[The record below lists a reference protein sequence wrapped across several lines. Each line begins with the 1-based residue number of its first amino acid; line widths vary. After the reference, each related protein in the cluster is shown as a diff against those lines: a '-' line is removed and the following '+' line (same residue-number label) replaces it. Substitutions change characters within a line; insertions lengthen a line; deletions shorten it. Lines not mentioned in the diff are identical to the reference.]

1 MTCGAAIGRGMAPG
15 CGMAPPGRDIPP
27 IGRDIPPIGRAVIPP
42 IGRAVIPPI
51 GLPDIGWCGAAAAI
65 PKPNRPTTT
74 TRNHLRLFMMDTSG
88 SHGLGL
94 DEGVGLRARLEMA
107 SGPALGR
114 HA

>member
-15 CGMAPPGRDIPP
+15 CGMKPPGRDIPP
-27 IGRDIPPIGRAVIPP
+27 IGRPDIPPIGRADIP
-42 IGRAVIPPI
+42 
-51 GLPDIGWCGAAAAI
+51 WCGAAVAMA
-65 PKPNRPTTT
+65 KPNRPTTT

-94 DEGVGLRARLEMA
+94 DEGLGLRARLEMT